1 MTRVIGARASIN
13 GLSLAHSWYLLNKHG
28 DLSLL
33 MYFSKQTL
41 VRIKASWKYCSITF
55 FLGIHLKQEVWAR
68 RDKQVARGVMLGR
81 EKNALPVNNGERLL
95 SFPISSLVTVPKQLI
110 LRWFCDLSASYREKK
125 RRKQNTTHK
134 VIDKKQNKIKKNK
147 QTMRKQVTRVEFED
161 SKL

>member
-1 MTRVIGARASIN
+1 MGTQN
-13 GLSLAHSWYLLNKHG
+13 
-28 DLSLL
+28 
-33 MYFSKQTL
+33 
-41 VRIKASWKYCSITF
+41 F
-55 FLGIHLKQEVWAR
+55 FLSPTLMR
-68 RDKQVARGVMLGR
+68 RRTTSLSIS
-81 EKNALPVNNGERLL
+81 LPSQTVNNGERLL

>member
-1 MTRVIGARASIN
+1 MRRRTTSLSI
-13 GLSLAHSWYLLNKHG
+13 SLPS
-28 DLSLL
+28 
-33 MYFSKQTL
+33 QT
-41 VRIKASWKYCSITF
+41 
-55 FLGIHLKQEVWAR
+55 
-68 RDKQVARGVMLGR
+68 
-81 EKNALPVNNGERLL
+81 VNNGERLL

-147 QTMRKQVTRVEFED
+147 QTKRKQVTRVEFED

>member
-1 MTRVIGARASIN
+1 MGTQN
-13 GLSLAHSWYLLNKHG
+13 
-28 DLSLL
+28 
-33 MYFSKQTL
+33 
-41 VRIKASWKYCSITF
+41 F
-55 FLGIHLKQEVWAR
+55 FLSPTLMR
-68 RDKQVARGVMLGR
+68 RPKTSLSIS
-81 EKNALPVNNGERLL
+81 LPSQTVNNGERLL

>member
-1 MTRVIGARASIN
+1 MGTQN
-13 GLSLAHSWYLLNKHG
+13 
-28 DLSLL
+28 
-33 MYFSKQTL
+33 
-41 VRIKASWKYCSITF
+41 F
-55 FLGIHLKQEVWAR
+55 FLSPTLMR
-68 RDKQVARGVMLGR
+68 RRTTSLSIS
-81 EKNALPVNNGERLL
+81 LPSQTVNNGERLL

-110 LRWFCDLSASYREKK
+110 LRWFCDLSASYRQKK